1 MSDETID
8 LLRWALN
15 ELSESVY
22 DDRGLTLDEYYSE
35 DRRWGTG
42 DFETYQRA
50 KALIGGSGVAP
61 RDGDAPAPASQF
73 VAHLDSCQE
82 ALRRYRE
89 GLAQS
94 EAAIHKEYPE
104 RWDEPIKPHACEGTG
119 TSWPT
124 KHNRPK

>member
-1 MSDETID
+1 MSDEAIK
-8 LLRWALN
+8 LLRWALK

-61 RDGDAPAPASQF
+61 RDGDAPAPANSTRMPGM
-73 VAHLDSCQE
+73 A
-82 ALRRYRE
+82 
-89 GLAQS
+89 
-94 EAAIHKEYPE
+94 PE
-104 RWDEPIKPHACEGTG
+104 

-124 KHNRPK
+124 KTTLPKR